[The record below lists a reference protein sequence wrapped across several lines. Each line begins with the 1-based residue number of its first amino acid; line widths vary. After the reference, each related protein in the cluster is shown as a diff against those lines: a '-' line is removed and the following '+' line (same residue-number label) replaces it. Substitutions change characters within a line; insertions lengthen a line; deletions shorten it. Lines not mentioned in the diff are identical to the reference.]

1 MTESSPSADAP
12 AGGAQPAHAAEPA
25 PSSGGFSFT
34 DDGCRLEL
42 QVGGLLVVACVFLWQ
57 FLPGIT
63 NGGMSVCAFGWLIG
77 ALLIVV
83 GAPIQAWQARTAGR
97 PGYPW
102 KLGLALVFF
111 GGFMLWDLRYREV
124 PSGPLILH
132 QTALMMVSPGLW
144 ILLWWPLA
152 RTRLAGTDGD

>member
-1 MTESSPSADAP
+1 M
-12 AGGAQPAHAAEPA
+12 
-25 PSSGGFSFT
+25 
-34 DDGCRLEL
+34 
-42 QVGGLLVVACVFLWQ
+42 VACVFLWQ

-63 NGGMSVCAFGWLIG
+63 NGGMSICAFGWLIG
-77 ALLIVV
+77 ALLIGV

-97 PGYPW
+97 PGFPW

-152 RTRLAGTDGD
+152 RTRPADADVG